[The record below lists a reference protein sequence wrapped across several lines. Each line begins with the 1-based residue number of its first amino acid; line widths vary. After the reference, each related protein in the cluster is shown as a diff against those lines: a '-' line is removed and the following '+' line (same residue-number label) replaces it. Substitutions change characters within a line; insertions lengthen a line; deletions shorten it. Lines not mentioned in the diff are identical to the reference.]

1 MFLNPVQWKGDEKTE
16 EDCEEELS
24 LVHCLMQNKTHC
36 SRKGA
41 ATQETANVQAGL
53 EVMRTEEESIF
64 SSTLK

>member
-1 MFLNPVQWKGDEKTE
+1 MFLNPVQWKGDEETE
-16 EDCEEELS
+16 EYCEEELS

-36 SRKGA
+36 SRKGV

-53 EVMRTEEESIF
+53 EVMRTEESIF